1 MIKINE
7 YSRRSV
13 LKAIGTGSATA
24 LLSGV
29 SISMASA
36 NPIRIGVLVPISGG
50 ANDILVQMIAGV
62 EAGINKLNKSGGI
75 FGRKVVAIYKDSEG
89 HPNNLQKK
97 CSELVLED
105 KVSGVIGPYIG
116 AGRKFAARYLS
127 ELNTPLI
134 SATNH
139 EGRFCHPNLFTLGP
153 TPVQEVKPLIDY
165 IDGGKGK
172 KYFLVGSYS
181 SWQNSMFRQSR
192 FQIMPHG
199 GIVRGQAL
207 TDIGETK
214 FEPILEWIKQTD
226 TEVVLLCIPRANGPL
241 FVKQAN
247 KLGLLN
253 RLTFAWIGFNELHHQ
268 VLNSEEREK
277 VITCSSF
284 VMADDKKEALEFIKQ
299 VKDMRG
305 ENFPVTYYAHN
316 HASAI
321 AALAKSWEIA
331 GEVSGPAA
339 LKSLPG
345 LKFQGATSIET
356 INSESHHSSLN
367 MLIAQGSGDNLN
379 VIHRIGS
386 VDANAGCKI

>member
-1 MIKINE
+1 
-7 YSRRSV
+7 
-13 LKAIGTGSATA
+13 
-24 LLSGV
+24 
-29 SISMASA
+29 
-36 NPIRIGVLVPISGG
+36 
-50 ANDILVQMIAGV
+50 
-62 EAGINKLNKSGGI
+62 
-75 FGRKVVAIYKDSEG
+75 
-89 HPNNLQKK
+89 
-97 CSELVLED
+97 
-105 KVSGVIGPYIG
+105 
-116 AGRKFAARYLS
+116 
-127 ELNTPLI
+127 
-134 SATNH
+134 
-139 EGRFCHPNLFTLGP
+139 
-153 TPVQEVKPLIDY
+153 
-165 IDGGKGK
+165 
-172 KYFLVGSYS
+172 
-181 SWQNSMFRQSR
+181 MFRQSR

-268 VLNSEEREK
+268 VLNSEERDK

-284 VMADDKKEALEFIKQ
+284 VMSDDKKEALKFIKQ
-299 VKDMRG
+299 VKDKRG

-339 LKSLPG
+339 LKTLPG

-356 INSESHHSSLN
+356 IDSESNHSSLN
-367 MLIAQGSGDNLN
+367 MLIAQGSRDNLN
-379 VIHRIGS
+379 IISRIGS
-386 VDANAGCKI
+386 VDANAGCKV